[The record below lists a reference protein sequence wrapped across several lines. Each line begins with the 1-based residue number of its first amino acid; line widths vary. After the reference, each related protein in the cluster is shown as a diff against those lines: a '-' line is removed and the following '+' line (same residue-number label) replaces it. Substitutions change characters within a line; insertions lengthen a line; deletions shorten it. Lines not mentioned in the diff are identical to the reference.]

1 MGGTYLSVRKFV
13 TGKNNGVFIEIASTS
28 DLKLYKRRLFWAFHS
43 IDVQT
48 GALLVKLFQRKLS
61 RRTERYLQLS
71 TLPVFKYSC
80 FYIFIL
86 YLKLTFFVKVLDIRS
101 FIHVSTWMQSH
112 LMVNDDEAEDDNIV
126 WTWERKATLMVA
138 TQYRIEIFPSKVLL
152 RLWEYLLHNQTI
164 VSRYN
169 LRIWI
174 LYHKY
179 IFLCM
184 IQKIK
189 IKNLGIKKNTNPW
202 LCLLEKSNNW
212 VINISTS

>member
-1 MGGTYLSVRKFV
+1 MGGTWVYGSLSLVR
-13 TGKNNGVFIEIASTS
+13 TMESS
-28 DLKLYKRRLFWAFHS
+28 LKLLPRRIWSCIKDGSCERFTPLMCRQVRCWLNFFKGNLADGWS
-43 IDVQT
+43 GIYSYQ
-48 GALLVKLFQRKLS
+48 
-61 RRTERYLQLS
+61 RYLFLNIPATS
-71 TLPVFKYSC
+71 P
-80 FYIFIL
+80 
-86 YLKLTFFVKVLDIRS
+86 YLKITFFGKVLDIRS

-138 TQYRIEIFPSKVLL
+138 TQYRIEIFPSKGLL

-202 LCLLEKSNNW
+202 LCLIEKNYNW